1 MKVVINKCYGGF
13 GLSHQAVMEYAKRKG
28 MTLYAYAHPQTDCGY
43 YDWDKYIL
51 IDQTVKNDDVSIMAT
66 DQQDSIVVLNEYNG
80 HCIYY
85 STNRILEN
93 GTFPPKSYFDYYY
106 IKRDDPDLIAVV
118 EELGEV
124 ADGFCSKLKIVEIPN
139 GTDWAI
145 SDYDGM
151 ESVRETHRSWY

>member
-28 MTLYAYAHPQTDCGY
+28 MTLYAYAHPQTDCGC
-43 YDWDKYIL
+43 DWDKYIL
-51 IDQTVKNDDVSIMAT
+51 IDQTVKNDVSIMAT

-106 IKRDDPDLIAVV
+106 IERDDPDLIAVV

-151 ESVRETHRSWY
+151 ESVRENPSLLD

>member
-28 MTLYAYAHPQTDCGY
+28 MTLYAYAHPQTGCG

-51 IDQTVKNDDVSIMAT
+51 IDQTVKNDDVSIMAP
-66 DQQDSIVVLNEYNG
+66 DQQDSIVVLNEYSG
-80 HCIYY
+80 HVIHY

-93 GTFPPKSYFDYYY
+93 GTFPPNSYFDYYD
-106 IKRDDPDLIAVV
+106 IKRDDPDLVAVV

-124 ADGFCSKLKIVEIPN
+124 ADGFCSKLKIVEIPD

-145 SDYDGM
+145 SNYDGM
-151 ESVRETHRSWY
+151 ESVYETHRSWH